1 MSRRPKYDLIESSHD
16 DIVKATCKI
25 ATHNTLRYEL
35 SDGSVCYQLHDTVV
49 VQIFSDGKFKLD
61 SGGWRTVTTKARMNE
76 FMPSAFNLHQERGV
90 WYLMRGYWNDPDRER
105 VSYYDGMV
113 VDPSQPLVEEGAGA
127 EEAQRVKGLIK
138 KIGAYCRALR
148 KHIEKN
154 GVPMP
159 NNGDC
164 WFCMMQDVETG
175 KSLGESSGDKD
186 HLISHLDEK
195 YIHGSLIW
203 RALISRRPE
212 QGAAT
217 IMQMGFVDI
226 IVGEVRNYFKRQ
238 LGIA

>member
-1 MSRRPKYDLIESSHD
+1 MLTPGKLTQVGPSVLATGGTVSNTGLSLHRLGEATRLMGKIGDDAFGQAVKQIVSSFG
-16 DIVKATCKI
+16 AGL
-25 ATHNTLRYEL
+25 A
-35 SDGSVCYQLHDTVV
+35 
-49 VQIFSDGKFKLD
+49 
-61 SGGWRTVTTKARMNE
+61 
-76 FMPSAFNLHQERGV
+76 
-90 WYLMRGYWNDPDRER
+90 
-105 VSYYDGMV
+105 DGMV